1 MLYKLLFGLGIFS
14 ADGSHRLVEFC
25 TVKEIRRCSKP
36 KRIVSHF
43 CGYLHY
49 SSSNCYLDFLNLIE
63 HQKSKFLVET
73 IQHHD
78 FLECCPFFENMGSL
92 WSLKQRVHIG
102 GQAIITDII
111 QIILG
116 FPLVFYIQA
125 S

>member
-1 MLYKLLFGLGIFS
+1 MLYKLLFRLGIFS
-14 ADGSHRLVEFC
+14 AYGSHCLVEFC
-25 TVKEIRRCSKP
+25 TVKEIYRCGKP

-49 SSSNCYLDFLNLIE
+49 SPSNRYLDFLNLIKY
-63 HQKSKFLVET
+63 QKSKFLVEA

-78 FLECCPFFENMGSL
+78 FLECSPFFENMGCL
-92 WSLKQRVHIG
+92 WRLKQRVHIG
-102 GQAIITDII
+102 RQAIITDII

-116 FPLVFYIQA
+116 FLLVFYIQA